1 MNVPVEEPRPR
12 LSAGMET
19 LARLDEAWPLSADE
33 AELVAAVRQ
42 VVADKIRP
50 RAGLTDEE
58 GVFPAENMKV
68 LDALGCNSVFVP
80 VEYGGIGASFGCYL
94 RMVEEI
100 SRGCPA
106 TAITWATTY
115 HGVSPLL
122 RFGTTEQKARYLPRI
137 AEGAV
142 GALAITEETGGSDVR
157 AIRTTIRPEG
167 DELVIDGSK
176 IFITNGDVADIYLA
190 FGKWPGMDGRRN
202 SISAVMLERGTSG
215 LEVVRTEH
223 KLGHRG
229 SSTAELRFDDVRVP
243 RANLLGEPGDGFA
256 ILIAALNRSR
266 PSIAAHALGI
276 ARAAF
281 DDAVAHVNSRRQ
293 FGRRIVDFQ
302 GVQFMVADMAT
313 RLAMAE
319 AWLAYVARLVEQGLD
334 EQGIEASMAK
344 LAATDLAMDAAS
356 MDVQLHG
363 GYGYMSGTT
372 SERLFRDAKLTQIWE
387 GANELHRE
395 RVGRAFAERE
405 G

>member
-1 MNVPVEEPRPR
+1 VTEQEPRQR
-12 LSAGMET
+12 LSAGMAT
-19 LARLDEAWPLSADE
+19 LARLDSAWPLSDDE
-33 AELVAAVRQ
+33 VDLVAAVRQ
-42 VVADKIRP
+42 VVTDKIGP
-50 RAGLTDEE
+50 RAELTDEE
-58 GVFPAENMKV
+58 ASFPAENMKL
-68 LDALGCNSVFVP
+68 LDDLGCNSVFVP

-122 RFGTTEQKARYLPRI
+122 RFGTTDQKSRYLPRI

-142 GALAITEETGGSDVR
+142 GALAITEDTGGSDVR

-167 DELVIDGSK
+167 DQLIVDGSK

-202 SISAVMLERGTSG
+202 SISAVMLERGTPG

-281 DDAVAHVNSRRQ
+281 DDAVAYVNSRRQ
-293 FGRRIVDFQ
+293 FGQRIVDFQ

-405 G
+405 A